1 MSLLGKIK
9 EGIAKSGT
17 SKSKILFIKK
27 DSKVRIRF
35 LHDMED
41 GMTVT
46 MHDSYEQGINAVCRE
61 HFGEE
66 CPYCE
71 REDLRH
77 REGYVWSVWDHDTKE
92 VKLFV
97 GYANSFNPLP
107 SLIAMYEAY
116 GNMTDRDYVIN
127 RTGSQTNTS
136 YGVVPMDKVR
146 FKNSKAKPMSEKET
160 LKTLGEAYPVNSED
174 EVEDKPKRKSK
185 PKKQAPPE
193 DDYEDDDDDE
203 TGEDYESMSPREL
216 YMECI
221 ERGIEAKKKQKAAY
235 YIELLE
241 EDDANDE
248 DEDED
253 DDDEWDDNDD
263 DDDEDDW

>member
-9 EGIAKSGT
+9 DGIQKSGT
-17 SKSKILFIKK
+17 SKSKILFVKK
-27 DSKVRIRF
+27 DSKVRVRMLQEI
-35 LHDMED
+35 E
-41 GMTVT
+41 GGTTVT
-46 MHDSYEQGINAVCRE
+46 IHDSFEQGINAVCRE

-77 REGYVWSVWDHDTKE
+77 REAFVWSVWDHDAKE

-97 GYANSFNPLP
+97 GYANNFSPLP
-107 SLIAMYEAY
+107 ALIAMAEAY
-116 GNMTDRDYVIN
+116 GNWTDRDYVIN

-136 YGVVPMDKVR
+136 YGVVPMDKAR
-146 FKNSKAKPMSEKET
+146 FKNSKAKPFSSKET
-160 LKTLGEAYPVNSED
+160 LKVLGEAFPVNEED
-174 EVEDKPKRKSK
+174 EVKSK
-185 PKKQAPPE
+185 KKGGKKKPPKQEEPE
-193 DDYEDDDDDE
+193 DDDDYEDDE
-203 TGEDYESMSPREL
+203 TSEYEDMSPREL
-216 YMECI
+216 YRECL

-241 EDDANDE
+241 ADDEEDDYDDDEDEWDDE

-253 DDDEWDDNDD
+253 DEDEW
-263 DDDEDDW
+263 